1 MHQMV
6 QILLQ
11 HWICLELENHQYN
24 SGKCDERC
32 VGGRDK
38 LFVILMINAH
48 SGQAIAV
55 PDAKAASSGSRFQWL
70 SSHITHRYWFQFLW

>member
-11 HWICLELENHQYN
+11 HWIWLELENGHQYN

-38 LFVILMINAH
+38 LFVILRINAH
-48 SGQAIAV
+48 SGQAMSV
-55 PDAKAASSGSRFQWL
+55 PDTKAAL
-70 SSHITHRYWFQFLW
+70 SMLR